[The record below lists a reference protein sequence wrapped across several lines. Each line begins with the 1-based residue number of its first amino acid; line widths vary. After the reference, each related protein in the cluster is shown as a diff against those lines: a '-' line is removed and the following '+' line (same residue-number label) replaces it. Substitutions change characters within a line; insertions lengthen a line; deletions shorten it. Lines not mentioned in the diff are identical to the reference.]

1 MLFRPAAEDFQIIGR
16 FTGQVV
22 YGLAAVLLGMALLA
36 AWLDG
41 PNEALAFLIGASV
54 AGIGGALS
62 QIALPAPRR
71 LNPSQGLATVAV
83 VWTVAPV
90 FGAIP
95 LLLSGHYAGPLD
107 AYFEAVS
114 GFATIGLTLVNDL
127 DHLPASMNLWRH
139 LMHLLGGQGII
150 LVVLTIFAT
159 AGGAVGTLYTGEG
172 RAERVLPNIVQT
184 ARFILRVL
192 ALYAA
197 IGLPLLWLALRLHA
211 GMGARASLFHA
222 LNLFA
227 TTFHTAGFAP
237 MSASAGF
244 YRSSAVQA
252 VLLVLMVA
260 GAFSFALHY
269 QLWLGRRRELTRNL
283 EARTFALT
291 LLAVF
296 SVLTFGLARSGTY
309 TGGTELFSIGLFHAI
324 SAHTTTGL
332 ALVPGRLFVT
342 DWGVLAPAMLVTA
355 MALGGMAGSTAGGI
369 KAIRIGLLGKGLARE
384 VRRVLLP
391 DQAVLVQSYH
401 MTTRRIVRDADIRGA
416 ATILLLFFILYLG
429 GGMIGLYYGYEL
441 QLALFESTA
450 AAATGGLSVGVLRPA
465 LETPMKVLLI
475 VQMLVGRLEFVAVF
489 ALGGYLYSIVRG
501 RV

>member
-1 MLFRPAAEDFQIIGR
+1 MLFRPAAEDFRIIGR

-22 YGLAAVLLGMALLA
+22 YGLGAVLAVMALGA
-36 AWLDG
+36 AALG
-41 PNEALAFLIGASV
+41 EGNEALAFVIGAALAAL
-54 AGIGGALS
+54 AGATS
-62 QIALPAPRR
+62 QLLLRAPRR
-71 LNPSQGLATVAV
+71 LNPSQGLATVAIVWSV
-83 VWTVAPV
+83 VPV

-107 AYFEAVS
+107 AYIEAVS

-127 DHLPASMNLWRH
+127 DHLPTSMNLWRH
-139 LMHLLGGQGII
+139 LMHLLGGQGIL

-159 AGGAVGTLYTGEG
+159 AGGAVGTFYTGEG

-192 ALYAA
+192 AFYAA
-197 IGLPLLWLALRLHA
+197 LGIPALWLALRLSA
-211 GMGARASLFHA
+211 GMGGRDAVFHA
-222 LNLFA
+222 LTLFSTA
-227 TTFHTAGFAP
+227 FHTAGFAP
-237 MSASAGF
+237 MSASAAF
-244 YRSSAVQA
+244 YRSPVVEA

-269 QLWLGRRRELTRNL
+269 QLWIGRRGELTRSL
-283 EARTFALT
+283 EVRALAFT
-291 LLAVF
+291 LLATF
-296 SVLTFGLARSGTY
+296 TVLAVGLARTGTY
-309 TGGTELFSIGLFHAI
+309 TAPGELLRIGFFQSV

-332 ALVPGRLFVT
+332 ALVPGRVFVT
-342 DWGVLAPAMLVTA
+342 DWGVLAPAMIVVA

-369 KAIRIGLLGKGLARE
+369 KSIRIGLLAKGVTRE

-391 DQAVLVQSYH
+391 DSAVLVQHYH
-401 MTTRRIVRDADIRGA
+401 QTTRRILREPEVRGA
-416 ATILLLFFILYLG
+416 ATVLLLFFILYLG
-429 GGMIGLYYGYEL
+429 GGMIGLFYGYDL

-465 LETPMKVLLI
+465 LETPLKVLYL

-489 ALGGYLYSIVRG
+489 ALAGYFVAAVRG